1 MGDSADAAT
10 YELSTLRAIV
20 NNRRL
25 ERPSSPGAKGSSTGL
40 PTDQTSSR
48 VATGGR
54 HARAEASAD
63 SHVKDEALFLSSL
76 PVIDDVTG
84 QVCRRHRLSADESD
98 DFKSEVRLHFIQ
110 REYEPLRR
118 FEGRSSLHTYLT
130 VVIQRLFLDY
140 RNRLWGKWRPSVEA
154 KRLGPSAIL
163 IERLVSRDHW
173 TFDQVVTMFRVNL
186 GESLEGPLAAFCEKV
201 CARPPSRQVVSESE
215 AEGVESGD
223 PLPDANV
230 VRAEQDFLARRVRT
244 ALERAREA
252 LAPEERLILK
262 MRFDERLPVAD
273 IARALHHNQKR
284 LYRTIERIL
293 ASLCGKLEADGI
305 SREDIKVLF
314 ADGPVGVL
322 EAYEPGELAGAVEAS
337 DVASEPA
344 EAARTPWLQKR

>member
-1 MGDSADAAT
+1 MGDAADAAT
-10 YELSTLRAIV
+10 YALSTLRAIV
-20 NNRRL
+20 NNAGL
-25 ERPSSPGAKGSSTGL
+25 ERPLPPGATGSCAGSMAQPAL
-40 PTDQTSSR
+40 SR
-48 VATGGR
+48 VPTVGR
-54 HARAEASAD
+54 YARAEASAD
-63 SHVKDEALFLSSL
+63 SHVKHEALFLSSL

-84 QVCRRHRLSADESD
+84 RVCRRHRLSADESD

-163 IERLVSRDHW
+163 IERLVCRDHW
-173 TFDQVVTMFRVNL
+173 TFDQVITMFRVNR
-186 GESLEGPLAAFCEKV
+186 GERLEEPLVAFCVKV

-215 AEGVESGD
+215 AEDVESAG

-230 VRAEQDFLARRVRT
+230 VRAEQDFLARRVFT
-244 ALERAREA
+244 ALERARQA
-252 LAPEERLILK
+252 LTPEERLILK

-273 IARALHHNQKR
+273 IAHALNHNQKR
-284 LYRTIERIL
+284 LYRTIEVML
-293 ASLCGKLEADGI
+293 ASLCRKLQADGI
-305 SREDIKVLF
+305 SREDVKVLF
-314 ADGPVGVL
+314 ADAPAGVL
-322 EAYEPGELAGAVEAS
+322 EAYEPGEVVGAV
-337 DVASEPA
+337 DASEPV